1 MRRQV
6 ISSSKE
12 YTLGISH
19 DEALSALQAGIA
31 KAEEMGVQLA
41 IAVVD
46 DHADLVAL
54 IRMSDVRS
62 LFLPQAAQGKA
73 MASVVW
79 GQPSGALTERANAP
93 IMAATNTAV
102 YEGKLFYQQG
112 AVPFKRDGKIAG
124 AVGAGGASGAQ
135 DEEVARVVAELLGE
149 V

>member
-1 MRRQV
+1 M
-6 ISSSKE
+6 
-12 YTLGISH
+12 TLTH
-19 DEALSALQAGIA
+19 EEVLSAMQAGIA
-31 KAEEMGVQLA
+31 KADELGIQVA

-54 IRMSDVRS
+54 IRMSDVRF

-79 GQPSGALTERANAP
+79 GQPSGALNERANAP
-93 IMAATNTAV
+93 IMTATNTAV

-124 AVGAGGASGAQ
+124 AVGAGGASGQQ
-135 DEEVARVVAELLGE
+135 DEEVAAVVAALLGQ

>member
-1 MRRQV
+1 MS
-6 ISSSKE
+6 I
-12 YTLGISH
+12 THG
-19 DEALSALQAGIA
+19 EAMSALQAGVA
-31 KAEEMGVQLA
+31 KAEDMGVQLA

-54 IRMSDVRS
+54 IRMTDVRF

-79 GQPSGALTERANAP
+79 GQPSGALTERAATP
-93 IMAATNTAV
+93 LLATTNTAV
-102 YEGKLFYQQG
+102 YNDRLFYQQG

-135 DEEVARVVAELLGE
+135 DEEVARVVAAMLGE